1 MPASFIRLTLY
12 DGRPVIIR
20 VDTIN
25 SIFAPLQDAVDK
37 GVGAGIDASYPA
49 GGGQVPVKYD
59 VRETVDQVQ
68 HILFAVKAIVG
79 RRLTLGRTTT
89 WVNGFHEADC
99 I

>member
-1 MPASFIRLTLY
+1 MSASFIRLTLH

-59 VRETVDQVQ
+59 VRETVEDIHLLLDMCGCSV
-68 HILFAVKAIVG
+68 A
-79 RRLTLGRTTT
+79 
-89 WVNGFHEADC
+89 HELK
-99 I
+99 